1 MKEGMIERLRNY
13 FSTQPVERVWL
24 FGSFAR
30 GEETPASDVDLMIAY
45 DEQAHVT
52 LFTMGGI
59 YMDLRQL
66 LGREVDLV
74 EEGQLEP
81 YAAATAD
88 RDKQLIYER
97 AS

>member
-1 MKEGMIERLRNY
+1 MKEAMIEQLRRY
-13 FSTQPVERVWL
+13 FATKPVRKVWL

-30 GEETPASDVDLMIAY
+30 GEQTDSSDVDLLVAY
-45 DEQAHVT
+45 DDDAKVS

-59 YMDLRQL
+59 YMDLRKM
-66 LGREVDLV
+66 LGRDIDLV

-81 YAAATAD
+81 YAAATAE